1 MFLLLINF
9 KSKFCNFHS
18 CIGIP
23 DYRCLAFPQWIFK
36 MKVFIFLIR
45 MKVFHLTVLTSC
57 VFIKVNLLILSLW
70 YIFSCCVIG
79 TLLQC
84 QNLPSIGIKYQ
95 NWSCFCERMST
106 MILKTLLPTT
116 SSKFFLVP
124 KTGKYS
130 VTGVWKERKESYML
144 FWDQSF
150 LKSSF
155 AWAQYG
161 TMVSSDSNTSSWKL
175 LVVTHISHIFR
186 C

>member
-45 MKVFHLTVLTSC
+45 MKVFHLTVLTSY

-79 TLLQC
+79 TFFAVSKLTKYWYQISKLVLLLRKDVNNDPKNTAANNFLKIFLSTKNRKILC
-84 QNLPSIGIKYQ
+84 Y
-95 NWSCFCERMST
+95 WS
-106 MILKTLLPTT
+106 LK
-116 SSKFFLVP
+116 
-124 KTGKYS
+124 G
-130 VTGVWKERKESYML
+130 KERILYAFLRPIL
-144 FWDQSF
+144 F
-150 LKSSF
+150 K
-155 AWAQYG
+155 
-161 TMVSSDSNTSSWKL
+161 K
-175 LVVTHISHIFR
+175 
-186 C
+186 